1 MKNCGVSAKR
11 KKRPAK
17 EKVGGNRARTTPG
30 RGVAMAKSQ
39 SRFKKQSE
47 SAWALEEQ
55 AGAESPAGSIQLS
68 VQ

>member
-30 RGVAMAKSQ
+30 RGVVNKESIRIQEAK
-39 SRFKKQSE
+39 RE
-47 SAWALEEQ
+47 CIGIGG
-55 AGAESPAGSIQLS
+55 AGGSTGSIQLS
-68 VQ
+68 IQ